1 MKIIQSLWVKPNL
14 KKANLNIS
22 DRNKGGWIDKKYN
35 YMSWTLSCLQFK
47 KYYDK
52 VELVTDTLGYDLL
65 INKLGLPYTKV
76 DVCLDVLN
84 DYHPD
89 LWALG
94 KIYAYSMQN
103 EPFIHADGDIFIYK
117 KFEDSFEKSA
127 LIAQNIEQGFGYY
140 DEVFKLLEDNFE
152 YIPNFLKESK
162 IKNNEIVSVNAGLLG
177 GSDLDFIKEYTT
189 EAFKFVDSNTS
200 KLEKVNIGMFNTIF
214 EQFLF
219 HSIAEKK
226 GTDISYYLSDV
237 NHAFD
242 GLADFTAL
250 PKKGTY
256 IHTVGVYKR
265 MRYIGDL
272 LAHRLLTD
280 YPDYYYKILNLIR
293 TNQI

>member
-1 MKIIQSLWVKPNL
+1 MKIIQSLWVKPSL

-35 YMSWTLSCLQFK
+35 YMSWALSCLQFK

-94 KIYAYSMQN
+94 KIYAYSIQN

-127 LIAQNIEQGFGYY
+127 LIAQNIEQGFRYY

-152 YIPNFLKESK
+152 YIPNFLRESK

-189 EAFKFVDSNTS
+189 EAFKFVDNNTS
-200 KLEKVNIGMFNTIF
+200 KLEKINIGMFNTIF

-226 GTDISYYLSDV
+226 GTDISYYLCDV